1 MIIRLIETSHPRFE
15 AVLKEIL
22 GRRDREEG
30 KVEAP
35 VREIIRAV
43 RRSGDRA
50 LCRYTRAFDRVRLT
64 PGEIEVKPREM
75 DQAVKLLPGADLGAL
90 RLAARRIARFHRR
103 QVERSWRFR
112 DPLGMVL
119 GQNITPLERVGV
131 YVPGGK
137 ACYPST
143 VLMNVIPARVAGVR
157 EVVMATP
164 LGQNA
169 VPILA
174 AARIAGVDRVFRV
187 GGAQAIAAL
196 AYGTKTVPRVDKV
209 VGPGNIYVATAKR
222 LLFGQIGI
230 DSVAGPSEVL
240 LLADTSADPEYVAAD
255 MLSQA
260 EHDELASALCVTPS
274 RAVARKV
281 QAALED
287 KLRETRR
294 RAITLKAL
302 KRFGAIIVTRNLEEG
317 VRLVNAIAPEHVEIM
332 VRNPERW
339 ARLIKNAGAMFL
351 GPYATP
357 PLGDYM
363 AGPNH
368 VLPTGGSARFFSPL
382 GTYDFVKR
390 TSFIQCG
397 LRALKALAPSIIR
410 VAEMEGLG
418 EHARAVKCRLNKEK
432 FHGKKG

>member
-1 MIIRLIETSHPRFE
+1 
-15 AVLKEIL
+15 
-22 GRRDREEG
+22 
-30 KVEAP
+30 
-35 VREIIRAV
+35 
-43 RRSGDRA
+43 
-50 LCRYTRAFDRVRLT
+50 
-64 PGEIEVKPREM
+64 
-75 DQAVKLLPGADLGAL
+75 
-90 RLAARRIARFHRR
+90 
-103 QVERSWRFR
+103 
-112 DPLGMVL
+112 
-119 GQNITPLERVGV
+119 
-131 YVPGGK
+131 GGK